1 MLKGTFNEQLIA
13 LYPQLMKHYVAR
25 FGDRAE
31 DALHDAILTMYD
43 NRAYKRVAAKGN
55 KLKPFLKRVIMY
67 GLGHQGRS
75 YARNE
80 GRTVPLADE
89 QEQEILEKTEL
100 QTDVRVA
107 VGKLSLEQQL
117 IIKAIFWDGDTL
129 REVAARTGQ
138 TVYRV
143 FTEFEIAKAC
153 LRESLK
159 DYAPRVY
166 RVK

>member
-1 MLKGTFNEQLIA
+1 MLKGIFDEEVTA
-13 LYPQLMKHYVAR
+13 LYPQLVKYYVVR

-31 DALHDAILTMYD
+31 DALHDALLGVYA
-43 NRAYKRVAAKGN
+43 NKAYKRVPKGN
-55 KLKPFLKRVIMY
+55 KVKPFLKRAIMY
-67 GLGHQGRS
+67 GLGLQGKKYSRH
-75 YARNE
+75 E
-80 GRTVPLADE
+80 GRTVALADE

-117 IIKAIFWDGDTL
+117 IVKAIFWDGDTL

>member
-1 MLKGTFNEQLIA
+1 MLKGTFDEHVIA
-13 LYPQLMKHYVAR
+13 LYPQLMKYYVVR

-31 DALHDAILTMYD
+31 DALHDALLGVYA
-43 NRAYKRVAAKGN
+43 NKAYKRVPKGN
-55 KLKPFLKRVIMY
+55 KVKPFLKRVIMY

-80 GRTVPLADE
+80 GKTVPLADE
-89 QEQEILEKTEL
+89 VEQELHDKTEL
-100 QTDVRVA
+100 ETDVRVA

-117 IIKAIFWDGDTL
+117 IVKAIFWDGGTL
-129 REVAARTGQ
+129 REIAARTGQ